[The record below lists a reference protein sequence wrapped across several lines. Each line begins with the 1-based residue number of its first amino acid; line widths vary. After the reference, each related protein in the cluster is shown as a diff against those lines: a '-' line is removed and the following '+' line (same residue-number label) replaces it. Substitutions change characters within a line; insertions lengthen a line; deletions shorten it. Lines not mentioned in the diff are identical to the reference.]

1 MTLVHPLIASLS
13 RRDPIFALWFYTTA
27 FTSRQY
33 KTYEKNLLSL
43 MLILKAIHSRRKFLN
58 KSEEFS
64 FKLNKYNKTY

>member
-1 MTLVHPLIASLS
+1 
-13 RRDPIFALWFYTTA
+13 
-27 FTSRQY
+27 
-33 KTYEKNLLSL
+33 